1 MYYRTLLRPFKK
13 HVSDIGYALGTQG
26 MLVRCTAEFLQFCR
40 DRQTTY
46 HDRTSVLSFYEH
58 LHLRPS
64 KHGGRLSA
72 MMIHHTMY
80 SLRVFFGWLEGT
92 GQTGSNPMNVL
103 VFPNPGRNTRPPF
116 SQGEMQ
122 KLFDAA
128 VTDRETAV
136 LHLLYSCGLRR
147 SEAVA
152 LNAGDVYY
160 GVNLV
165 VVRSG
170 KGARRRS
177 VPVTDRVKEALRAYH
192 NSRTPETDNRSDSPY
207 MLNNHNTR
215 MHGEGYDR
223 TLKLLAERAGLRKA
237 VSPHVL
243 RHSIAT
249 HLLENGCGIE
259 YVRDFL
265 GHRHLET
272 TQGYTNVSQWQIAKL

>member
-1 MYYRTLLRPFKK
+1 MHYRTLLRPFKK
-13 HVSDIGYALGTQG
+13 HVSDIGYAPGTQG

-40 DRQTTY
+40 DRQTAY
-46 HDRTSVLSFYEH
+46 HDRETVLSFYEH

-80 SLRVFFGWLEGT
+80 SLRVFFGWLEST
-92 GQTGSNPMNVL
+92 GRIGSNPMSAL
-103 VFPNPGRNTRPPF
+103 LFPAPGRNTRPPF

-128 VTDRETAV
+128 VSDRETAV
-136 LHLLYSCGLRR
+136 L
-147 SEAVA
+147 
-152 LNAGDVYY
+152 
-160 GVNLV
+160 NLV

-177 VPVTDRVKEALRAYH
+177 VPVTDRVKEALQAYY
-192 NSRTPETDNRSDSPY
+192 NSRTPEADNRSDSPY
-207 MLNNHNTR
+207 MLNNYGAR
-215 MHGEGYDR
+215 MQGYSYDDM
-223 TLKLLAERAGLRKA
+223 LKLLAERAGLRKA
-237 VSPHVL
+237 ISPHVL

-272 TQGYTNVSQWQIAKL
+272 TQGYTSVSQWQIAKL